1 MRKEH
6 PISTAPQDGSKILV
20 QWIDED
26 DQKNETIAQFR
37 ALDRLKLSGGD
48 WDENDTG
55 WWIFTDS
62 KTQKKIEPI
71 LWITEDEDE
80 QES

>member
-6 PISTAPQDGSKILV
+6 PINTAPLDGTKIMVL
-20 QWIDED
+20 WIDED
-26 DQKNETIAQFR
+26 DQKNESVAQFR
-37 ALDRLKLSGGD
+37 NLDKLKLSGGD
-48 WDENDTG
+48 WDESDAG

-71 LWITEDEDE
+71 LWISENEDD
-80 QES
+80 